1 MSAVEVIQQ
10 IKRLPR
16 EEREVVERFVRS
28 GEEPAERQIRQMDP
42 AKAKDLSSKILSEN
56 AELFRKLSQ

>member
-1 MSAVEVIQQ
+1 MSAVDVIQE

-16 EEREVVERFVRS
+16 DERELVEKFVRS
-28 GEEPAERQIRQMDP
+28 GEEPAERQITYMEP
-42 AKAKDLSSKILSEN
+42 AKAKEISAHIFSEN

>member
-10 IKRLPR
+10 IKSLPR
-16 EEREVVERFVRS
+16 EERELVEKFVRS

-42 AKAKDLSSKILSEN
+42 AKAKDLSGKIFSEN